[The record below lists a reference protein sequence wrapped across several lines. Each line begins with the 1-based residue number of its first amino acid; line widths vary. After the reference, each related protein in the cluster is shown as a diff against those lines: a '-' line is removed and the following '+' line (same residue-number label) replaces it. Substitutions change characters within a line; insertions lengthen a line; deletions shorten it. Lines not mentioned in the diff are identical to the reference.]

1 MSGIERSCES
11 ACNRILPNPFS
22 CNGSNSCVSRRVA
35 GAAFAG
41 CRSGRDPAGWP
52 MLPHSPPPRGR
63 NAWRARAGGA
73 PLSRCGSSRRRAT
86 RGRQTRS
93 RVPSTCRARRGQP
106 GEAATQCDRRAP
118 GARRWHDRRLAAA
131 RRRRGTRRRI
141 GSGCDAPR
149 RLPPPVCLDA
159 RSSGGQAA
167 RSSASC
173 ASRARHAL
181 VSPAP
186 AYAASARSPASP
198 PSFASQVRARA
209 AAAAMSVRAARRGT
223 RRMRPPADR
232 RLPRSSADTRAS
244 CCGTA

>member
-52 MLPHSPPPRGR
+52 MLPHSPPPGGR
-63 NAWRARAGGA
+63 NAWRARVGGV
-73 PLSRCGSSRRRAT
+73 PSSRCGSSRRRAT

-131 RRRRGTRRRI
+131 YRQRMR
-141 GSGCDAPR
+141 CAAPVAAAG
-149 RLPPPVCLDA
+149 LPRCAFVG
-159 RSSGGQAA
+159 RQAA